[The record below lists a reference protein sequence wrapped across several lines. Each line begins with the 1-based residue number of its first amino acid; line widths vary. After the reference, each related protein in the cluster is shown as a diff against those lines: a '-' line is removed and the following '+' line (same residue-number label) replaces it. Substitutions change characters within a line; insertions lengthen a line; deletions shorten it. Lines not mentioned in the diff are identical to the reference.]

1 MKFSNYELNT
11 ICQCLSDSL
20 NYKAPDD
27 LYLDIRW
34 RLLLK
39 IKENYNPNILHRL
52 SNFFNRVESFLD
64 SYGSIVFISVSI
76 PIMILYYF
84 SLIILHLFGFI
95 Q

>member
-20 NYKAPDD
+20 NYKAPED
-27 LYLDIRW
+27 LDLDIRW

-39 IKENYNPNILHRL
+39 IKENYNSNILHRL

-64 SYGSIVFISVSI
+64 SYGLIVSISVSI
-76 PIMILYYF
+76 SILILYYF